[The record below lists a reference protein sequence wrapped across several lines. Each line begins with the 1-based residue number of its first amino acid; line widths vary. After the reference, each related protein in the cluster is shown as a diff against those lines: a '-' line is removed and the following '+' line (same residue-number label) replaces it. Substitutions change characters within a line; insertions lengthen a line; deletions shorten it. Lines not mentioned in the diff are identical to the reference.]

1 MQYEFRTLKDRLHAS
16 MIVLAGCENDI
27 EAILIA
33 QEFLRKGEGLE
44 VWRGD
49 ELVYRLAARARTGK
63 RARSRVPPAIGDR
76 SPGAP
81 GAAKWAD
88 PLRWLET
95 AKKLISE
102 GLRRRASW
110 RGAGIKQ

>member
-16 MIVLAGCENDI
+16 LVVLAGCDNDI

-63 RARSRVPPAIGDR
+63 RARSRVPPAIGGR
-76 SPGAP
+76 SQRAP
-81 GAAKWAD
+81 GTANWAD
-88 PLRWLET
+88 AFRWLDA

-102 GLRRRASW
+102 GLRRRVSW
-110 RGAGIKQ
+110 TGIKQ